1 MRLLTMETKEIS
13 NNNADEVNDQD
24 ALSLSL
30 QEAKRLLEEKIVELQ
45 VVHEAKLAKKDHEI
59 LKLKQKLE
67 KLEKKEN

>member
-13 NNNADEVNDQD
+13 NNNADEVNDQETH
-24 ALSLSL
+24 SLLL